1 MMKFQIEK
9 VTSDSRVFT
18 LSKGNVSEQ
27 NTYTIIT
34 GKNSSGKS
42 RLLSKVVNSFIF
54 SKDDSALLASGSI
67 TSPKKVIAVS
77 TGRFDKFPLYV
88 HAAKNSNFKN
98 NYFYYGLK
106 TTSNSPHAILTK
118 GIASIFYGMSINHGI
133 LKRLGR
139 LFSYLGFAPMMDISF
154 SLNVNL
160 GKLKSG
166 NYVEFYND
174 YVERNRF
181 KDPLFIEKLNN
192 YKEKN
197 KLTHLED
204 FISNVSK
211 YIDYTQYH
219 YLGKN
224 FYFKLNLYSESD
236 MFESEIENLLVLIDL
251 NILQVKDIRVF
262 GKTEKNKI
270 SLFQSSSGQQCM
282 ILMMMGI
289 ASSISNGSLICIDEP
304 EISLHPKWQL
314 EFIDLLQN
322 TFSHYVGCHFLI
334 ATHSPQIVSG
344 LKSDNGYILSLEN
357 DELTS
362 SVDNSFRSADYQLAE
377 VFDAPG
383 YRNEYITKLAINLF
397 SKVKKNKSF
406 DVEDTALL
414 ERLKSFKE
422 NIASEDPVYELI
434 KVLEEVFDYYG

>member
-1 MMKFQIEK
+1 MKFQIEQT
-9 VTSDSRVFT
+9 VSDGSAFK
-18 LSKGNVSEQ
+18 LSKPNGDNE

-34 GKNSSGKS
+34 GRNSSGKS
-42 RLLSKVVNSFIF
+42 RLLSKIVNSFIF
-54 SKDDSALLASGSI
+54 SKDENTILSFDSI
-67 TSPKKVIAVS
+67 PNPKKVIAVS
-77 TGRFDKFPLYV
+77 TGRFDKFPLYIQ
-88 HAAKNSNFKN
+88 AAKNHEFKN

-118 GIASIFYGMSINHGI
+118 GIASIFYGMSVNHGI

-139 LFSYLGFAPMMDISF
+139 LFSYLGFAPIMDISF
-154 SLNVNL
+154 SLNINL
-160 GKLKSG
+160 GKLKNR
-166 NYVEFYND
+166 NYVDFYND

-204 FISNVSK
+204 FISKISD
-211 YIDYTQYH
+211 YIDYTQYN

-224 FYFKLNLYSESD
+224 LYLKLNLYSDSGF
-236 MFESEIENLLVLIDL
+236 FESELDNLLVLIEL
-251 NILQVKDIRVF
+251 NILQVKDIRVY
-262 GKTEKNKI
+262 GKKEKNKI

-282 ILMMMGI
+282 TLMMMGI
-289 ASSISNGSLICIDEP
+289 ASSISDGSLICIDEP

-314 EFIDLLQN
+314 EYIDLLQN
-322 TFSHYVGCHFLI
+322 TFSDYKGCHFLI

-344 LKSDNGYILSLEN
+344 LKSNNGYILSLEN
-357 DELTS
+357 DELTT

-377 VFDAPG
+377 IFDTPG

-397 SKVKKNKSF
+397 SKVKNNKFF
-406 DVEDTALL
+406 DDSDVILIG
-414 ERLKSFKE
+414 RLKEFKK
-422 NIASEDPVYELI
+422 NITSTDPVYELI
-434 KVLEEVFDYYG
+434 ETLEEVFDYYG